1 VIEDPGTAEALG
13 EIRDST
19 TADVD
24 AAVAAAERALRGPWR
39 RTSPAERGRLLSAA
53 SGLLAARAD
62 HFALVECLNVGKP
75 LNQARKDVATAV
87 RFLEYYAG
95 AADKLE
101 GETIPLAHDLMAA
114 VMLEPAGV
122 TAHVVPW
129 NAPLA
134 MLVRGLAPALAA
146 GCTAVVKPAEAT
158 PCSALMIARL
168 LAEAGLPDG
177 VLEIV
182 TGAGPDIGAALTR
195 HAGVDHV
202 TFTGSVETGRTVMA
216 AAASHLATVTL
227 ELGGK
232 SPLVV
237 LADADIEA
245 AVTGIMRGI
254 FTNAGQ
260 ICAASSRLIVQEG
273 LADRLLER
281 LVERTRGLRIGYGL
295 DDPDLG
301 PLISAS
307 QRAAVVAAVD
317 RARQEGGEIV
327 VGGGMA
333 EVDGCPGHFYL
344 PTIVR
349 ASPDSAL
356 AQEEVFGPV
365 LSVMTASDLDEAIEV
380 ANNSRYGL
388 VAGIYTRS
396 IDKALRFSRDV
407 EASQVFLNR
416 YLAGGVET
424 PVGGMRDSGIG
435 REKGLRGLSNYLRTK
450 CTTFPIC
457 E

>member
-1 VIEDPGTAEALG
+1 
-13 EIRDST
+13 
-19 TADVD
+19 
-24 AAVAAAERALRGPWR
+24 
-39 RTSPAERGRLLSAA
+39 
-53 SGLLAARAD
+53 
-62 HFALVECLNVGKP
+62 
-75 LNQARKDVATAV
+75 
-87 RFLEYYAG
+87 
-95 AADKLE
+95 
-101 GETIPLAHDLMAA
+101 
-114 VMLEPAGV
+114 
-122 TAHVVPW
+122 
-129 NAPLA
+129 
-134 MLVRGLAPALAA
+134 
-146 GCTAVVKPAEAT
+146 
-158 PCSALMIARL
+158 
-168 LAEAGLPDG
+168 
-177 VLEIV
+177 
-182 TGAGPDIGAALTR
+182 
-195 HAGVDHV
+195 
-202 TFTGSVETGRTVMA
+202 
-216 AAASHLATVTL
+216 
-227 ELGGK
+227 
-232 SPLVV
+232 
-237 LADADIEA
+237 
-245 AVTGIMRGI
+245 
-254 FTNAGQ
+254 
-260 ICAASSRLIVQEG
+260 
-273 LADRLLER
+273 
-281 LVERTRGLRIGYGL
+281 
-295 DDPDLG
+295 
-301 PLISAS
+301 LISAS
-307 QRAAVVAAVD
+307 QRAAVAGAVD

-365 LSVMTASDLDEAIEV
+365 LSVMTAADLDEAIEI